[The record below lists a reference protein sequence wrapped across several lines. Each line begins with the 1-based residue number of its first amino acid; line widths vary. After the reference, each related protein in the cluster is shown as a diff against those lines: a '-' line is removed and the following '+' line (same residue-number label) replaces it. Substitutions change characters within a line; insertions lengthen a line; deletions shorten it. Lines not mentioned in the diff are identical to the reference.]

1 MELFWGSVAWLA
13 GTVQFTVAFRQL
25 SRANSAEKIP
35 QFIGQPKNN
44 PGAIY
49 VYRAVAMIL
58 LMLSFFAWADLLG
71 YWALLLIAFGTLPAV
86 VLNARQNGR
95 VGDPMTTGSS

>member
-1 MELFWGSVAWLA
+1 
-13 GTVQFTVAFRQL
+13 
-25 SRANSAEKIP
+25 
-35 QFIGQPKNN
+35 
-44 PGAIY
+44 
-49 VYRAVAMIL
+49 MIL

-86 VLNARQNGR
+86 VLNARHNGR